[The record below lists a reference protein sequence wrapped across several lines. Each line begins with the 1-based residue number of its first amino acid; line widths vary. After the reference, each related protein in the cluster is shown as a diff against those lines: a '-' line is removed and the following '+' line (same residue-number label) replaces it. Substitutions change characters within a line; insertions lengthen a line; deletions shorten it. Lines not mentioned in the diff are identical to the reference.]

1 MSEDSSFHRRSPSP
15 DLETQVIEQSE
26 GSPPL
31 ALGAPDD
38 QDVLL
43 LPLPQEAMKIPTF
56 NGLIPVLHHALALLC
71 SVTFPPFVLIST
83 WLTLP
88 APGLFSLS
96 LSAHSGKVAALQG
109 RHVTVR
115 ESWSVCAYER
125 GRLIVPRVERTLDN

>member
-1 MSEDSSFHRRSPSP
+1 MDLSQSFTTLS
-15 DLETQVIEQSE
+15 LYCV
-26 GSPPL
+26 
-31 ALGAPDD
+31 
-38 QDVLL
+38 
-43 LPLPQEAMKIPTF
+43 
-56 NGLIPVLHHALALLC
+56 
-71 SVTFPPFVLIST
+71 PPFVLIST